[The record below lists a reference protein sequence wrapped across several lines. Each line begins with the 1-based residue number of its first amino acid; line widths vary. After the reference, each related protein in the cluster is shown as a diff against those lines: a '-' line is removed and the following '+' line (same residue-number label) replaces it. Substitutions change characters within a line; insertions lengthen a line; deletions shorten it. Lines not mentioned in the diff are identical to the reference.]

1 MAGGLS
7 GSNRGRNRRSR
18 GLMAEINVTPMI
30 DVMLVLLVIFMVTAP
45 LMTVSVPVDLPKT
58 KAAASTQAEEPLV
71 VSLNAKGKLFL
82 QDSELDQVALIG
94 RLRAITKEKPD
105 TRIFVRG
112 DRTIAY
118 GKIMEVLGVLQQAG
132 FTKVALLAQLPDAAA
147 PAEAAAPADDAN
159 KP

>member
-82 QDSELDQVALIG
+82 QDSELDQAALIG